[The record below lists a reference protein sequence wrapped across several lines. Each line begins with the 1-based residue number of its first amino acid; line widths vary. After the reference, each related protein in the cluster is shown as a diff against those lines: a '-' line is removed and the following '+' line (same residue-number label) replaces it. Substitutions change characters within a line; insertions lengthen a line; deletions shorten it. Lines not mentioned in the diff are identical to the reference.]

1 MANRL
6 ALFIASLAIR
16 TLMWGDHTFVYM
28 HRVREIQREIDEM
41 RQVYFGI
48 EPVRASSGKDD

>member
-6 ALFIASLAIR
+6 ALFIASWAIR
-16 TLMWGDHTFVYM
+16 ALMWGDHTFVYM
-28 HRVREIQREIDEM
+28 HRVREIEREIYEM

-48 EPVRASSGKDD
+48 KPRPQP